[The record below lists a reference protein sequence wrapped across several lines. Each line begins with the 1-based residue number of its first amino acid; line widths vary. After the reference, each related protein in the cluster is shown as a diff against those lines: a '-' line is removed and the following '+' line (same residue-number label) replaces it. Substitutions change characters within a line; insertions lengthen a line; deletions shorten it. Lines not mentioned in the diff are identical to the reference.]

1 MKHLA
6 DSERNG
12 RMERVYAFT
21 DEYGAFGWDI
31 DNPSVSTHFIIT
43 AVIVKESNL
52 SVFTQKANN
61 LRKRHFQTGEIKSS
75 RIGKDHNRRLRVLSD
90 LQDIPFSFFS
100 VCIDKKKCK
109 ENMSTR
115 GLQYKKSFYKFMNNI
130 VHREFRRAFEKI
142 TVVAD
147 EIGNSDYMQSF
158 CEYVSFVDNH
168 WCALWFGL
176 YRFDSCTRSYI
187 KREDTNG
194 TLYIYLYLADTSGSS
209 INGVYIGED
218 TYTVD
223 LRRALPSYFL
233 RPASQHGW
241 VVYGKDVEKSKDYAE
256 NVLCVIEVKVADA
269 SDWLGSGDLL
279 TAENFFPDYDIDDG
293 YKVFLTRQRRSGVY
307 KGNQNLI
314 LPVDTIKNYHLKKSF
329 YLPPV
334 CDCEPMPQK
343 KCCVGTEEIKT
354 ITMLYQLLLEKGWTQ
369 ETCFDA
375 KWTPLNPSV
384 GQSPATALLVQELF
398 GGEIVRYTWKR
409 RTHYFNRI
417 NGKNYDLTSQERHN
431 HPFENYDKCTKIG
444 LSKKSGDKIREKKDI
459 IVKNIGIVVHEGEN
473 PSGTE

>member
-1 MKHLA
+1 MRRVLPCLSNEIKGAKAKGLWGNSNVPIFSVNTMHEFNQLVGYVKYKNASNGTVLYRGQPKDYMALKPSGNRGRGCVSDELIVTLA
-6 DSERNG
+6 EDKRFQHYLGLDNAEIAGWRKYQEIVISA
-12 RMERVYAFT
+12 VLQH
-21 DEYGAFGWDI
+21 YGANTNCMD
-31 DNPSVSTHFIIT
+31 
-43 AVIVKESNL
+43 
-52 SVFTQKANN
+52 
-61 LRKRHFQTGEIKSS
+61 
-75 RIGKDHNRRLRVLSD
+75 
-90 LQDIPFSFFS
+90 
-100 VCIDKKKCK
+100 
-109 ENMSTR
+109 
-115 GLQYKKSFYKFMNNI
+115 
-130 VHREFRRAFEKI
+130 
-142 TVVAD
+142 
-147 EIGNSDYMQSF
+147 
-158 CEYVSFVDNH
+158 FVDNH

-223 LRRALPSYFL
+223 LRRALPSFFL

-334 CDCEPMPQK
+334 CDCEPLPQK